1 MESAL
6 AICVQNT
13 IERMFRMMAQRSKIA
28 IVDDERSMR
37 VQLESLLASEEYEI
51 VLFESG
57 TVLLNDLSEL
67 NPDLI
72 ILDLMMPEIDGFEV
86 CRQVKAHPQFQHIP
100 IILVTVLDASKALVE
115 GLEAGADDF
124 IQKPVSRLELR
135 ARVRSMLRIKK
146 QYDEL
151 EAMLKMREELSNMVV
166 HDMSSSI
173 VSVQLN
179 ATLIQDK
186 PLDEE
191 QKNHLDM
198 ILMAADR
205 LDEFVNDMLMLAKME
220 QSKLRIHPT
229 MTHIQQL
236 ITDAEQH
243 FKIIAQSK
251 GIELKLIL
259 PSMALNMALDANL
272 FRRVLANLLSNAL
285 QYSPEGTTVTVKLEI
300 LPPDQKGLH
309 LRLQVIDEG
318 SGIPEAYRKRIFE
331 KFEVVELKKKGVAQ
345 IGLGLTFCKL
355 AVDAHYGKIYV
366 APNQPQGSKFIV
378 EI

>member
-1 MESAL
+1 M
-6 AICVQNT
+6 T
-13 IERMFRMMAQRSKIA
+13 AQRSKIA

-37 VQLESLLASEEYEI
+37 VQLESLLASHEYEI
-51 VLFESG
+51 TLFESG
-57 TVLLNDLSEL
+57 TVLLNTLSEL

-86 CRQVKAHPQFQHIP
+86 CRKVKAHVQFQHIP

-151 EAMLKMREELSNMVV
+151 ETMLKMREELSNMVV

-179 ATLIQDK
+179 ATLMQEKIVDA
-186 PLDEE
+186 E
-191 QKNHLDM
+191 QKERLDS

-236 ITDAEQH
+236 ILDAEKH

-251 GIELKLIL
+251 GIALKLLL
-259 PSMALNMALDANL
+259 PDMQLNMELDANL

-285 QYSPEGTTVTVKLEI
+285 QYSPDGTTVTVKLEI
-300 LPPDQKGLH
+300 LPPDKKGHH

-318 SGIPEAYRKRIFE
+318 PGIPEAYRKRIFE

-366 APNQPQGSKFIV
+366 APNRPSGSMFIV

>member
-1 MESAL
+1 MT
-6 AICVQNT
+6 V
-13 IERMFRMMAQRSKIA
+13 QRSKIA

-37 VQLESLLASEEYEI
+37 MQLESLLSSDGYE
-51 VLFESG
+51 LTSFDSG
-57 TVLLNDLSEL
+57 TALLEQLSTF
-67 NPDLI
+67 NPDLL

-86 CRQVKAHPQFQHIP
+86 CRQVKAKPQFQHIP
-100 IILVTVLDASKALVE
+100 IILVTVLDASKALVK

-146 QYDEL
+146 QYEEL
-151 EAMLKMREELSNMVV
+151 EAMLQMREELSNMVV

-179 ATLIQDK
+179 ATLMREK
-186 PLDEE
+186 VVDEE
-191 QKNHLDM
+191 QRNHLDM
-198 ILMAADR
+198 ILMAANR
-205 LDEFVNDMLMLAKME
+205 LDEFINDMLMTAKME
-220 QSKLRIHPT
+220 QSKLRIHPSV
-229 MTHIQQL
+229 THIQQL
-236 ITDAEQH
+236 ILDAEKH

-251 GIELKLIL
+251 GIELELIL
-259 PSMALNMALDANL
+259 PTMQLNMELDANL

-300 LPPDQKGLH
+300 LPPDQKGHH
-309 LRLQVIDEG
+309 LRLQVIDQG
-318 SGIPEAYRKRIFE
+318 PGIPDAYRKRIFE

-355 AVDAHYGKIYV
+355 VVDAHCGKIYV
-366 APNQPQGSKFIV
+366 APNDPNGSKFIV

>member
-1 MESAL
+1 
-6 AICVQNT
+6 
-13 IERMFRMMAQRSKIA
+13 
-28 IVDDERSMR
+28 
-37 VQLESLLASEEYEI
+37 
-51 VLFESG
+51 
-57 TVLLNDLSEL
+57 
-67 NPDLI
+67 
-72 ILDLMMPEIDGFEV
+72 
-86 CRQVKAHPQFQHIP
+86 
-100 IILVTVLDASKALVE
+100 LVE

-151 EAMLKMREELSNMVV
+151 DAMLKMREELSNMVV

-173 VSVQLN
+173 ISVQLN
-179 ATLIQDK
+179 ATLMQEK
-186 PLDEE
+186 PMDEE

-220 QSKLRIHPT
+220 QSKLRILST

-236 ITDAEQH
+236 ILDAEKH

-259 PSMALNMALDANL
+259 PNMQLNIALDANL

-300 LPPDQKGLH
+300 LPPDQKGHH

-318 SGIPEAYRKRIFE
+318 SGIPEAYRHRIFE

-355 AVDAHYGKIYV
+355 AVDAHCGKIYV
-366 APNQPQGSKFIV
+366 APNRPSGSMFIV

>member
-1 MESAL
+1 
-6 AICVQNT
+6 
-13 IERMFRMMAQRSKIA
+13 MAQRSKIA

-37 VQLESLLASEEYEI
+37 MQLESLLNSDEYELA
-51 VLFESG
+51 LFESG
-57 TVLLNDLSEL
+57 MALLDKLAGL

-72 ILDLMMPEIDGFEV
+72 ILDLMMPVIDGFEV
-86 CRQVKAHPQFQHIP
+86 CRQVKAQAQFQHIP

-151 EAMLKMREELSNMVV
+151 DAMLKMREELSNMVV

-173 VSVQLN
+173 ISVQLN
-179 ATLIQDK
+179 ATLMQEK
-186 PLDEE
+186 PMDEE

-220 QSKLRIHPT
+220 QSKLRIHST

-236 ITDAEQH
+236 ILDAEKH

-259 PSMALNMALDANL
+259 PNMQLNIALDANL

-300 LPPDQKGLH
+300 LPPDQKGHH

-318 SGIPEAYRKRIFE
+318 SGIPEAYRHRIFE

-355 AVDAHYGKIYV
+355 AVDAHCGKIYV
-366 APNQPQGSKFIV
+366 APNRPSGSMFIV

>member
-1 MESAL
+1 
-6 AICVQNT
+6 
-13 IERMFRMMAQRSKIA
+13 MMAQRSKIA

-37 VQLESLLASEEYEI
+37 VQLESLLAGNEYELA
-51 VLFESG
+51 LFESG
-57 TVLLNDLSEL
+57 MALLAKLSEL
-67 NPDLI
+67 DPDLI

-86 CRQVKAHPQFQHIP
+86 CRQVKAQPQFQHIP

-151 EAMLKMREELSNMVV
+151 EAMLKMREELSNMIV

-179 ATLIQDK
+179 ATLMQEK
-186 PLDEE
+186 QVDEE
-191 QKNHLDM
+191 QKERIDS

-236 ITDAEQH
+236 ILDAEKH
-243 FKIIAQSK
+243 FKIIAQSR
-251 GIELKLIL
+251 GIELKLEL
-259 PSMALNMALDANL
+259 PKMQLKMELDANL

-300 LPPDQKGLH
+300 LPPDQKGHH

-318 SGIPEAYRKRIFE
+318 PGIPEAYRKRIFE

-355 AVDAHYGKIYV
+355 AVDAHCGKIYV
-366 APNQPQGSKFIV
+366 APNRPNGSMFIV